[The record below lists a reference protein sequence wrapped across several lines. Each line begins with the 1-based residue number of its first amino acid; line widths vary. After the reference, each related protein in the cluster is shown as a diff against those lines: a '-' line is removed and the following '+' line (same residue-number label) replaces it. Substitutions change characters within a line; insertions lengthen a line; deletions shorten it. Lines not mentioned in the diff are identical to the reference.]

1 MFFSSEN
8 KEVIDIFVYRF
19 IDKIEQIQDW
29 IKTIESF
36 SDYSNEIVEILMEIK
51 DDASALQLN
60 SIVET
65 IDELE
70 LVVYNAKYFQNF
82 KIKFDSLLEIK
93 TFFKTHVEQ
102 KEKISAQYEMKSN
115 VEQLLK
121 VEDKTISLPSQNTSK
136 KHKSFGNIPLRQ
148 IISQKTNIKKQS
160 INALLS
166 KTQTSVVST
175 DKLSGKKYVLVKLI
189 SPSSHFAKKYPNW
202 KIFYRKPLF
211 NIAFNDYI
219 LFTTSQ
225 EVLIEHKQEHLKN
238 NNVIPN
244 YNNDQVLSIE
254 KEFQHKTNDK
264 DEISLLQKRIAFNQ
278 NNISSTVKIKNI
290 SSTPIPHLNDINNQI
305 SISDFNQLEQQT
317 NHEIIANNTDLKNN
331 INSPINESLSHN
343 KNIYTSNTL
352 ENKEENKELIENL
365 NTNVELVALNE
376 QIESENSNSNT
387 QKNTTVAIKQ
397 QYDEMEFQLSKL
409 VKKLNKVFDK
419 KSILNI
425 EGLEDIW
432 DYLSNEKANAI
443 YQMLCELI
451 SNSIEHGIESKEK
464 RQVLNKSAI
473 SIINVNV
480 ENDGEKVSFRYQDD
494 GEGLNQNK
502 IKEAAI
508 RNGVLSFEQA
518 LHLDNKTCI
527 QLAFKKNFSTKKNG
541 DGNGLYLV
549 KDIIQMFRAKTN
561 IQSSKMGFDFSILFN
576 LHD

>member
-36 SDYSNEIVEILMEIK
+36 SDYSNEIAEILMEIK

-136 KHKSFGNIPLRQ
+136 KHKSFGNVPLRQ

-166 KTQTSVVST
+166 KTQSSVVSK
-175 DKLSGKKYVLVKLI
+175 DKLSGKTYVLVKLI
-189 SPSSHFAKKYPNW
+189 EPSSHFAKKYPNW
-202 KIFYRKPLF
+202 KIFYNKPLF
-211 NIAFNDYI
+211 NIAFDDYI
-219 LFTTSQ
+219 LFTTSK
-225 EVLIEHKQEHLKN
+225 EVLIEHKQDHLKN
-238 NNVIPN
+238 NNAIPN
-244 YNNDQVLSIE
+244 YNNGQVLGIE
-254 KEFQHKTNDK
+254 KEFQYKTNEK
-264 DEISLLQKRIAFNQ
+264 DEISLLQKRIIFNQ
-278 NNISSTVKIKNI
+278 KNISSTVKIKNI
-290 SSTPIPHLNDINNQI
+290 SSTPISHLNNINNQI
-305 SISDFNQLEQQT
+305 SISDFNQLEQQS
-317 NHEIIANNTDLKNN
+317 NHEIITNNTDLTNN
-331 INSPINESLSHN
+331 INSPINESLFLN
-343 KNIYTSNTL
+343 TNIYTSNTL
-352 ENKEENKELIENL
+352 ENKEENKELIDNL

-376 QIESENSNSNT
+376 QIDSENNNSNT
-387 QKNTTVAIKQ
+387 QKNTIVAIKQ

-409 VKKLNKVFDK
+409 VKNLNKVFDK

-425 EGLEDIW
+425 DGLEDIW

-576 LHD
+576 LDD